1 MHPLAQIPYVKVW
14 YDSECPLCLRE
25 ISLMRRLDKRGA
37 IEFIDAYTAEGCP
50 VDRRDLLKRF
60 HAQERGQPVV
70 SGAAAFAAM
79 WRAIP
84 SLRPFGL
91 IARFRPVLWLL
102 EVAYRGFLLI
112 RPKLQRLAR
121 RALPS

>member
-1 MHPLAQIPYVKVW
+1 MNELANIPYVTVW
-14 YDSECPLCLRE
+14 YDSECPLCLKE

-37 IEFIDAYTAEGCP
+37 IEF

-84 SLRPFGL
+84 SLRPLGL
-91 IARFRPVLWLL
+91 IARFKPVLWVL
-102 EVAYRGFLLI
+102 ERAYRGFLLI
-112 RPKLQRLAR
+112 RPRLQRMAR
-121 RALPS
+121 RALYS